1 MSEKRRDNKNRILHD
16 GETQMPD
23 GRYRFRYT
31 DSDGVRQCV
40 YSWRL
45 DHNDRIP
52 AGKKSEISLREKEKQ
67 IQADMFDQVA
77 SNGGNYTVLDLVKK
91 YTSIKNGVRET
102 TKTGYKTVINFLEK
116 DDFGGK
122 RIDKV
127 HMSDA
132 KLWLIN
138 LQKSGKGY
146 STIHNIRGVLR
157 PAFRMAYDDNLIRK
171 NPFDFELCDVIINDS
186 IKREAIT
193 RSQERKFLSFLSTDE
208 HYKRYYDVVYILF
221 NTGLRISEFCGLT
234 KPDIDFK
241 KKCINVNRQLQRNT
255 SMEYYIE
262 KPKTDSGER
271 SIPMTQEV
279 ENCFRNI
286 IKNRGTPTKEF
297 IIDGVSGFL
306 TLDKNGNPTVALHW
320 EHMMKHAVDKY
331 NSIYKDELPN
341 ITPHVCRHTFCT
353 NMAKSGMNPK
363 VLQYVMGHSD
373 ISVTMNTYT
382 HLKFEDA
389 QEEMARL
396 AM

>member
-1 MSEKRRDNKNRILHD
+1 MSEKRRDSKNRILHD

-31 DSDGVRQCV
+31 NLDGERQCV

-45 DHNDRIP
+45 DHNDRTP
-52 AGKKSEISLREKEKQ
+52 AGKKSEPSLREKEKQ
-67 IQADMFDQVA
+67 IQADMFDQIA
-77 SNGGNYTVLDLVKK
+77 SNGGGYTVLELVKK

-116 DDFGGK
+116 DDFGKK

-127 HMSDA
+127 RMSDA
-132 KLWLIN
+132 KLWLIT

-186 IKREAIT
+186 VKRESIS
-193 RSQERKFLSFLSTDE
+193 RKQEQKFLSFLKDDA
-208 HYKRYYDVVYILF
+208 HYSKYYDAVYILF

-234 KPDIDFK
+234 TRDIDFK
-241 KKCINVNRQLQRNT
+241 KKCINVNKQLQRNV

-262 KPKTDSGER
+262 SPKTGSGER
-271 SIPMTQEV
+271 SIPMAEDV
-279 ENCFRNI
+279 ERCFRNI
-286 IKNRGTPTKEF
+286 LKQRGKPKKEF
-297 IIDGVSGFL
+297 IVGGVSGFL
-306 TLDKNGNPTVALHW
+306 TLDKNENPTVALHW
-320 EHMMKHAVDKY
+320 EHVMKRAVDKY

-382 HLKFEDA
+382 HIKFEDA

-396 AM
+396 VI